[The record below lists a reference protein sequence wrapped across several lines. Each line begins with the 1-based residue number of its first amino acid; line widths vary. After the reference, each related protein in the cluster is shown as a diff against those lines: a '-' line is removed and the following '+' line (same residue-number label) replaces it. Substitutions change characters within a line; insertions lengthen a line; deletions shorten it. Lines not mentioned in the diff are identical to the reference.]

1 MSVTINAVGRLGRD
15 AEIVNGKNG
24 QFLSFSLAVDEYRNK
39 QRETTWL
46 NVIYNNT
53 NIAEWLKKGR
63 LVSISGTETVRLY
76 QTKTGQTQIDRSV
89 MAGFVE
95 FVNAGSGQTQSND
108 AATTASST
116 ETQAKAP
123 LTTGTLRAPQAT
135 VKTTINV
142 NPPTS
147 SEIAKEEVD
156 DDDLPF

>member
-1 MSVTINAVGRLGRD
+1 MSVNVNLVGRLGRD

-24 QFLSFSLAVDEYRNK
+24 QFLSFSVATDEYRNK
-39 QRETTWL
+39 QRETVWF
-46 NVIYNNT
+46 NVMYNNL
-53 NIAEWLKKGR
+53 NLAQWLKKGK
-63 LVSISGTETVRLY
+63 LVNINGTETVRLY
-76 QTKTGQTQIDRSV
+76 QSKNGQTQIDRTIN
-89 MAGFVE
+89 AGFVE
-95 FVNAGSGQTQSND
+95 FVSVGSGQTQNGEATVSNE
-108 AATTASST
+108 T

-123 LTTGTLRAPQAT
+123 LTTGTLKAPQAA